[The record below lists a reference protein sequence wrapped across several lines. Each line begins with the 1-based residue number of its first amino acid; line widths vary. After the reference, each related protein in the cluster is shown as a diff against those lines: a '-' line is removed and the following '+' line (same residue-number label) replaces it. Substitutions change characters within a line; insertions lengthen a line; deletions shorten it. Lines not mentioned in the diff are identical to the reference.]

1 MGNNIGFAKP
11 NFKKAISKGIHKVDW
26 KKAVAVAK
34 VAGPL
39 VAMTVPGAGPFV
51 AAGLKV
57 INAAESGD
65 PKALAKVAAIQAAAR
80 SGDPSALAALQ
91 ALKTAKS
98 VKVSVEI
105 QQQQQASGK
114 KPVRPK
120 R

>member
-1 MGNNIGFAKP
+1 MRNNAIGFGKP
-11 NFKKAISKGIHKVDW
+11 NFKKAIKNGLHKVDW
-26 KKAVAVAK
+26 KKAMAVAK

-57 INAAESGD
+57 MSAAQAGD
-65 PKALAKVAAIQAAAR
+65 PKALAKIAAIQAGAQ
-80 SGDPSALAALQ
+80 SGDPSAMAALQ

-98 VKVSVEI
+98 VKVSVEV
-105 QQQQQASGK
+105 QQAAAK
-114 KPVRPK
+114 RPVRRK